1 MAKKKWPIVIA
12 VIVVI
17 GVIGAFRGGGN
28 EDTKDEG
35 EKTEEVSEKKVY
47 KVKDVVPVGDVE
59 YVVNEVSSSNR
70 IGDEY
75 VGIDA
80 KNVFYIVDVT
90 IKNNGTEA
98 LTVSDSYFHLVSGE
112 KTYNADSYGA
122 MYLGED
128 SIIFDEINPDASLT
142 GKVVFDIT
150 QETIDAKDLVLQ
162 VQTEAFGSETENISL
177 K

>member
-35 EKTEEVSEKKVY
+35 EKT
-47 KVKDVVPVGDVE
+47 
-59 YVVNEVSSSNR
+59 
-70 IGDEY
+70 
-75 VGIDA
+75 
-80 KNVFYIVDVT
+80 
-90 IKNNGTEA
+90 
-98 LTVSDSYFHLVSGE
+98 
-112 KTYNADSYGA
+112 YNADSDGA